1 MAPTLDWLRG
11 TWRLLRADAALDF
24 APGVRM
30 EFREDGE
37 LRYHVDVGGRD
48 QVITLRYRL
57 EGETL
62 HTELDAAAHSMSVRI
77 TEGMGG
83 VLVLDFAGPR
93 AWLVREDEAV
103 IREAGRR
110 GGSDRSDPAT

>member
-1 MAPTLDWLRG
+1 VTHWLIG

-30 EFREDGE
+30 EFLHDGV

-48 QVITLRYRL
+48 QVIDLRFRI
-57 EGETL
+57 EGDML
-62 HTELDAAAHSMSVRI
+62 HTENPAAPHAMSVHI
-77 TEGMGG
+77 TQGVGG

-93 AWLVREDEAV
+93 AWLVREDDPI
-103 IREAGRR
+103 IR
-110 GGSDRSDPAT
+110 GSAP